1 MTGATQVETRP
12 TETAS
17 GFIAKVRRYTRRR
30 YGAEDKI
37 RIILEGMK
45 REVSTAE
52 LCRVEKLSPTIYYH
66 WVKDFMEAGK
76 ERLRCDS
83 KRQANGQEVQ
93 DLKQENLR
101 LKELLA
107 DTTLEKSLLKKSL
120 IGSDLSGISK

>member
-1 MTGATQVETRP
+1 MTGTAQAETRP

-76 ERLRCDS
+76 DRLRGDS
-83 KRQANGQEVQ
+83 KRQANDSEVQ
-93 DLKQENLR
+93 ELKQENLR

-107 DTTLEKSLLKKSL
+107 ETTLEKSLLKKSL